1 MDFNDNTNTRILTFL
16 LDISFF
22 LYCCCLKN
30 ILALMSLGIFK
41 LIYSFIKQYKKIKWE
56 ISSTGVLKGDQFCN

>member
-30 ILALMSLGIFK
+30 ILAFMSLGIFK

-56 ISSTGVLKGDQFCN
+56 ISSPGVLKGDQFCN